1 MHLKITALCFV
12 GVALAIAQTALTN
25 DSIIKMVKGGLSDDV
40 VVSTI
45 KAQTA
50 EYSTNPDGLIAL
62 KTAGVSDKV
71 ITAMVDRMA
80 VSGGA
85 PSAGDP
91 GAEAKAVV
99 YVYRNRNSS
108 GPPPNSPSV
117 FCDEQELARLQN
129 GRYFSIRLDAG
140 KHSFRS
146 TDEKSVADLDVKD
159 GQAYYIRGEG
169 EVVPVRLKPRGRLTV
184 MSKEEGAS
192 EARTLKPAD
201 SGMVKDSLRVVLDPL
216 K

>member
-1 MHLKITALCFV
+1 MRLKITVLCFV

-25 DSIIKMVKGGLSDDV
+25 DSIVKMAKGGLSDDV
-40 VVSTI
+40 VISAI

-50 EYSTNPDGLIAL
+50 DYSTNPDSLIAL

-71 ITAMVDRMA
+71 IAAMVDRMA
-80 VSGGA
+80 ASGGA
-85 PSAGDP
+85 AHTDNA
-91 GAEAKAVV
+91 GAEAKAMV

-117 FCDEQELARLQN
+117 FCDEQELARMQN
-129 GRYFSIRLDAG
+129 GRYFSVRLDAG

-146 TDEKSVADLDVKD
+146 TDGQSVADLDVKA
-159 GQAYYIRGEG
+159 GQSYYIRG
-169 EVVPVRLKPRGRLTV
+169 EVVPVRLKPRGRVTV
-184 MSKEEGAS
+184 MSVEQGAS
-192 EARTLKPAD
+192 ETRTLKPLD

>member
-1 MHLKITALCFV
+1 MRLKIAVLCFV
-12 GVALAIAQTALTN
+12 GAALTIAQTALTN

-45 KAQTA
+45 KAQPG
-50 EYSTNPDGLIAL
+50 EYSTNPESLIAL
-62 KTAGVSDKV
+62 KSAGVSDKV
-71 ITAMVDRMA
+71 IGSMVDRMA
-80 VSGGA
+80 AS
-85 PSAGDP
+85 SAGSHTNNS
-91 GAEAKAVV
+91 GADDKAVV

-117 FCDEQELARLQN
+117 FCDQQELARMQN

-146 TDEKSVADLDVKD
+146 TEGQSMADLDVKA
-159 GQAYYIRGEG
+159 GQTYYIRG
-169 EVVPVRLKPRGRLTV
+169 EVVPVRLKPRGRLTL
-184 MSKEEGAS
+184 MSSEQGAS
-192 EARTLKPAD
+192 EVRMLKPID
-201 SGMVKDSLRVVLDPL
+201 SGMVKDNVRVLLDPL